1 MNVAYIKNTSGLTVE
16 WIQPTSVATS
26 KTMTEDKVG
35 GKNTDTI
42 VEDSLRNLRQVHY
55 QDKGNKRIESA
66 ETTPSPPVLLE
77 ALTSRSGLNANESN
91 TKPSEKKR
99 VMMNPEWQTTKKKYQ
114 SWFQDLNQNQNLNKK
129 ILSYLGNPTKSLPKS
144 MLEKLMKLQSKP
156 IMNTISNPTLSS
168 YSKRL
173 L

>member
-26 KTMTEDKVG
+26 KTMTDDKVG
-35 GKNTDTI
+35 GKNTDII
-42 VEDSLRNLRQVHY
+42 VEDSLQNLRQGHY

-91 TKPSEKKR
+91 T
-99 VMMNPEWQTTKKKYQ
+99 
-114 SWFQDLNQNQNLNKK
+114 
-129 ILSYLGNPTKSLPKS
+129 
-144 MLEKLMKLQSKP
+144 
-156 IMNTISNPTLSS
+156 
-168 YSKRL
+168 
-173 L
+173 